1 MKKIGIIGGLGPES
15 TLDYYK
21 RITSFFQQHNQSFST
36 PEIII
41 YSVDMSELF
50 AFVTD
55 QRWQALADWL
65 ASKVT
70 ALKNAGAEFAVISS
84 NTPHIVFDQLQPQAA
99 LPMISIVEATLEA
112 AKSMGFKKIG
122 LLGTGLTMQT
132 NFFGERFSREGI
144 TVVVPN
150 EQERSYIE
158 EKLFSE
164 IELGIFKEET
174 RQGLLSIVQDMKT
187 RDGIEAVILGCTEL
201 PLILDQK
208 DSDVPFLNTTAI
220 HVEAICRFC
229 LQPS

>member
-21 RITSFFQQHNQSFST
+21 RITSFFQQHNQNFST

-50 AFVTD
+50 AYVAD

-84 NTPHIVFDQLQPQAA
+84 NTPHIVFDKLQPQAA

-112 AKSMGFKKIG
+112 AKAKGFKKIG
-122 LLGTGLTMQT
+122 LLGTGLTMQS
-132 NFFGERFSREGI
+132 NFFGDRFSMDGI

-164 IELGIFKEET
+164 IELGVFKDET
-174 RQGLLSIVQDMKT
+174 RQGLLKIIQNLEK

-208 DSDVPFLNTTAI
+208 DSDMPFLNTTAI
-220 HVEAICRFC
+220 HVEAICKYCMR
-229 LQPS
+229 LG